1 MAICPLHPEVNQGPS
16 KTCRKCGVLLAQAA
30 VRPKIR
36 KADRSD
42 LENLSNLA
50 TVTYVDAFGG
60 SFSPE
65 ELQDRIQKTRSV
77 EYFEKA
83 LEKDVVLVAEDASL
97 LVGYAEFGKPDLAID
112 GILDGDQELVRLY
125 VLKGHQGR
133 GIGKALL
140 EAALSHPKMKSAG
153 NIYLDVWEKNE
164 SAIRFYRSYG
174 FVETGT
180 VVDGDIIMVRK
191 KRDEF

>member
-1 MAICPLHPEVNQGPS
+1 MAICPLHPEVNQGLS
-16 KTCRKCGVLLAQAA
+16 KSCRKCGVLLAQAA

-36 KADRSD
+36 KADRND
-42 LENLSNLA
+42 LERLARLA
-50 TVTYVDAFGG
+50 TVTYADAFGS

-65 ELQDRIQKTRSV
+65 ELQDRVQKTRSV

-83 LEKDVVLVAEDASL
+83 LEKDVILVAEDAGL
-97 LVGYAEFGKPDLAID
+97 LVGYAEFGKPDLAIE
-112 GILDGDQELVRLY
+112 GIIDGDQELVRLY
-125 VLKGHQGR
+125 VLKDRQGQ

-140 EAALSHPKMKSAG
+140 DAVLSHPKIKSAN

-164 SAIRFYRSYG
+164 GAIRFYKSQG
-174 FVETGT
+174 FAETGT

-191 KRDEF
+191 KTG